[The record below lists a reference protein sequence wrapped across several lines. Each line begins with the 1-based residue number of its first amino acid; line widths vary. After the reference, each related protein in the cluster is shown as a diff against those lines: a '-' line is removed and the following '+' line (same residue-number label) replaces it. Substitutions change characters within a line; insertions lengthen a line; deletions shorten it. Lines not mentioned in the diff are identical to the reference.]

1 MGTNTKQPP
10 PAFDVESLAI
20 FLALGGTSEDMSRR
34 PQLLEA
40 WEEKDDSVKEAYRR
54 RARRLMRIW
63 RTP

>member
-1 MGTNTKQPP
+1 MSTNNKQPP
-10 PAFDVESLAI
+10 PAYDVESLAI
-20 FLALGGTSEDMSRR
+20 FLAVGASSDEIRRR

-40 WEEKDDSVKEAYRR
+40 WEEKAEQYQQAYRR